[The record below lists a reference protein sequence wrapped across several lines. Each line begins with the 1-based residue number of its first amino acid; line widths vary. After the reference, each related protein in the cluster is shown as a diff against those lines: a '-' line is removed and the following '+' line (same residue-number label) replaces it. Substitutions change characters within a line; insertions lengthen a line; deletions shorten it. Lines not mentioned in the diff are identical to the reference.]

1 MVSLTG
7 SSPRDLSPARDE
19 AGRNSEK
26 NASGGEKRRRE
37 KRKGREGDEWMSI
50 VGKSGGT
57 GWLPWNK
64 GQNGNGM
71 KSEVEKAKEVQVR
84 DMRQIEGWVIL

>member
-26 NASGGEKRRRE
+26 NASGGEKREERR
-37 KRKGREGDEWMSI
+37 GREG
-50 VGKSGGT
+50 
-57 GWLPWNK
+57 
-64 GQNGNGM
+64 
-71 KSEVEKAKEVQVR
+71 KE
-84 DMRQIEGWVIL
+84 MN